1 MNRKSLWTRLLR
13 SSRGQS
19 LIEFGMVL
27 PFLLVV
33 GFAITEFGRA
43 LWTQN
48 VLTEAA
54 GAGARAAM
62 MADPNTYQTKA
73 QDAADHC
80 LIANKMG
87 TAQGGGAV
95 VAADLI
101 TDTNGNPCVRVK
113 VTRDFSFIPGSG
125 GGGGLLT
132 APFGGKS
139 NTIALGTFTIAGV
152 AIAKQEGK
160 GWGNAGP

>member
-1 MNRKSLWTRLLR
+1 MNRKSLLSRLLL
-13 SSRGQS
+13 SSCGQS

-33 GFAITEFGRA
+33 AFAITEFGRA

-62 MADPNTYQTKA
+62 MADNNSYQTKA
-73 QDAADHC
+73 QQAADAC
-80 LIANKMG
+80 LVANKMG
-87 TAQGGGAV
+87 TTMNGGATV
-95 VAADLI
+95 TADI
-101 TDTNGNPCVRVK
+101 VQVNGNDAIRVK

-125 GGGGLLT
+125 GSGLVT
-132 APFGGKS
+132 GPFGGNK
-139 NTIALGTFTIAGV
+139 NKIALGTFTIAGV
-152 AIAKQEGK
+152 AVAKEEGT
-160 GWGNAGP
+160 GWGN